1 MPISLNGNHR
11 GSISV
16 IALGMVVFF
25 GTALLLS
32 VIIINAGFMV
42 SDAEKQVVIKAMRQ
56 ADQHLKIAGKITGIT
71 NVQSN
76 EMTAIAIPART
87 ASGGPVTVNP
97 QYVDV
102 AFQLN
107 QFKNNQ
113 VFYNNIYSE
122 NLHKSS
128 ENSLVNALAEAKLQ
142 GIIDFDPN
150 VDNQGPTNTTA
161 FVYWIINQNFDQNID
176 SNELASL
183 VVVYA
188 EKDRPITGEQILIQA
203 NLEGGYILKLNREI
217 PDISSSIINFGGKLK
232 DLSD

>member
-1 MPISLNGNHR
+1 MLISLNGNHK
-11 GSISV
+11 GSISLV
-16 IALGMVVFF
+16 SLGFVAFF
-25 GTALLLS
+25 GSAIVLS

-76 EMTAIAIPART
+76 EMIATSIPAKT

-97 QYVDV
+97 QFVEV

-113 VFYNNIYSE
+113 VFYNNIYSG
-122 NLHKSS
+122 NLNKSS
-128 ENSLVNALAEAKLQ
+128 ENSLINALAEAKLQ

-150 VDNQGPTNTTA
+150 VDTQGPTNATA

-176 SNELASL
+176 SNEFASL
-183 VVVYA
+183 VIVYA
-188 EKDRPITGEQILIQA
+188 EKDRPTTGELLFIQA
-203 NLEGGYILKLNREI
+203 NLEEGYILKLNRVI
-217 PDISSSIINFGGKLK
+217 PEISSSVINFGGKLK
-232 DLSD
+232 DSNG